1 MICFMK
7 LGPENDYSVFNNVN
21 VTLSG
26 LHSSGVFLDDYHL
39 QERWE
44 VHYNVLHVEN

>member
-1 MICFMK
+1 MIIQFSTM
-7 LGPENDYSVFNNVN
+7 LMSPSVDYIVLEFF
-21 VTLSG
+21 
-26 LHSSGVFLDDYHL
+26 FLDDYHL